1 MTSLRSTRRSSMG
14 KRSSAIQR
22 LAEKGLGVGGLG
34 KVFAQES
41 VATLLQGVFDLGFLP
56 GAQPC

>member
-1 MTSLRSTRRSSMG
+1 MG
-14 KRSSAIQR
+14 KASSATQL
-22 LAEKGLGVGGLG
+22 LAEKGQGWGGGLG

-41 VATLLQGVFDLGFLP
+41 VATMLQGAFDPGLMLFLP

>member
-1 MTSLRSTRRSSMG
+1 MG
-14 KRSSAIQR
+14 VTSSAIQR

-41 VATLLQGVFDLGFLP
+41 VATLLQGAFDPGFFARGTAMQILCTLG
-56 GAQPC
+56 